1 MYLGFCA
8 PTPKTPDP
16 EFAPPV
22 RAEPVE
28 AFCLIQP
35 PRSLQSPD
43 AALSPRRATHFLLL
57 RQKKVSKEKATLV
70 PASLRF
76 ATGNLRCSGQS
87 GSRSNSASP
96 QTIAGPD
103 PPAPALLGASTR
115 VFEVKN
121 SGPGAGDGADE
132 WFLGSDRNF
141 AAQRSEAPAG
151 RAAGSGNLR
160 SDPENA
166 RSRFCRRC
174 CLNLAVLRAK
184 RRPSDRRLLPIA
196 QAKVSTL
203 RNGPPICADAALVCH
218 RRVPAPIIC
227 PVSRG

>member
-1 MYLGFCA
+1 ML
-8 PTPKTPDP
+8 
-16 EFAPPV
+16 
-22 RAEPVE
+22 
-28 AFCLIQP
+28 
-35 PRSLQSPD
+35 RSG

-70 PASLRF
+70 TASLRF
-76 ATGNLRCSGQS
+76 AAGNLRCSGQS

-96 QTIAGPD
+96 QTIAVPD

-141 AAQRSEAPAG
+141 AAQRSEAPEG

-166 RSRFCRRC
+166 RSRFLVA
-174 CLNLAVLRAK
+174 LNVRVARQGACAWWSRWPDTSACPNRAPPSCPKGGGRHDADVGDWYQRLQGVQRAGAGCGTGAMQWRTK
-184 RRPSDRRLLPIA
+184 RSLHTQFMA
-196 QAKVSTL
+196 
-203 RNGPPICADAALVCH
+203 
-218 RRVPAPIIC
+218 
-227 PVSRG
+227 